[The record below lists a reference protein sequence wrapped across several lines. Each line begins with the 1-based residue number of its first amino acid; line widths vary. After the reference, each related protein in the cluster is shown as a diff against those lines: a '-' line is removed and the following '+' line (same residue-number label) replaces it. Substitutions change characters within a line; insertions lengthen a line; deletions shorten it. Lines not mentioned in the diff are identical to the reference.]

1 MIDFVII
8 VGILWFLLV
17 GVVVS
22 IFYGFGEGTKG
33 IRKDEKE
40 STNRKNYNI
49 PIMITK
55 SIMF

>member
-8 VGILWFLLV
+8 IGILWFLLV

-40 STNRKNYNI
+40 STTRKNYI
-49 PIMITK
+49 V
-55 SIMF
+55 